1 MSAWE
6 ELPISG
12 SDLPIT
18 VKLTGVRVRA
28 WQGIPDIT
36 VDKAE
41 QIEIL
46 DNPPWDKDLDLQ
58 DHVVEVDLTELVN
71 SSSRVEFTLQE
82 QLLAFEK
89 ILA

>member
-6 ELPISG
+6 ELPLSD

-58 DHVVEVDLTELVN
+58 DHVGLN
-71 SSSRVEFTLQE
+71 SQISIH
-82 QLLAFEK
+82 LAEGDFYFRNSC
-89 ILA
+89 